1 MTQSEFEHIA
11 QELRSQML
19 SGRNVSGLAI
29 KVAKNCCVN
38 LYRKRQS
45 AKQQHFEDISPRML
59 RQEDTTGS
67 PQERLEAQ
75 DTQRMM
81 DEVVALLKPRE
92 RQLFEMRQTE
102 GLSTADIAE
111 QTGIPKASVAVML
124 STAQQLINKYL
135 EGETSPEEERLLA
148 LALQGDDMPEE
159 WQAIRLMLGELTIGE
174 AEYDNIMEQRKEKQ
188 RKPSALLVAIRTIS
202 SMAAI
207 YLVGL
212 KQHTIKVSQR
222 QQRPPTAQKVHPGKY

>member
-1 MTQSEFEHIA
+1 
-11 QELRSQML
+11 
-19 SGRNVSGLAI
+19 VSGLAVR
-29 KVAKNCCVN
+29 VAKNCCVN

-59 RQEDTTGS
+59 RQEDTADS

-124 STAQQLINKYL
+124 STARKKVL
-135 EGETSPEEERLLA
+135 T
-148 LALQGDDMPEE
+148 
-159 WQAIRLMLGELTIGE
+159 ELTRR
-174 AEYDNIMEQRKEKQ
+174 MK
-188 RKPSALLVAIRTIS
+188 L
-202 SMAAI
+202 
-207 YLVGL
+207 
-212 KQHTIKVSQR
+212 
-222 QQRPPTAQKVHPGKY
+222 

>member
-19 SGRNVSGLAI
+19 KVALDFFGSQDDAEDVAQDAMVQLWHYCERIDSGRNVSGLAVR
-29 KVAKNCCVN
+29 VAKNCC
-38 LYRKRQS
+38 
-45 AKQQHFEDISPRML
+45 PRML
-59 RQEDTTGS
+59 RQEDTADS

-124 STAQQLINKYL
+124 STARKKVL
-135 EGETSPEEERLLA
+135 T
-148 LALQGDDMPEE
+148 
-159 WQAIRLMLGELTIGE
+159 ELTRR
-174 AEYDNIMEQRKEKQ
+174 MK
-188 RKPSALLVAIRTIS
+188 L
-202 SMAAI
+202 
-207 YLVGL
+207 
-212 KQHTIKVSQR
+212 
-222 QQRPPTAQKVHPGKY
+222 

>member
-19 SGRNVSGLAI
+19 KVALDFFGSQDDAEDVAQDAMVQLWHYCERIDSGRNVSGLAVR
-29 KVAKNCCVN
+29 VAKNCCVN

-59 RQEDTTGS
+59 RQEDTSDS

-111 QTGIPKASVAVML
+111 QTGIPKVSVAVML
-124 STAQQLINKYL
+124 STARKKVL
-135 EGETSPEEERLLA
+135 T
-148 LALQGDDMPEE
+148 
-159 WQAIRLMLGELTIGE
+159 ELTRR
-174 AEYDNIMEQRKEKQ
+174 MK
-188 RKPSALLVAIRTIS
+188 L
-202 SMAAI
+202 
-207 YLVGL
+207 
-212 KQHTIKVSQR
+212 
-222 QQRPPTAQKVHPGKY
+222 

>member
-19 SGRNVSGLAI
+19 KVALDFFGSHDDAEDVAQDAMVQLWHYCVR
-29 KVAKNCCVN
+29 VAKNCCVN

-45 AKQQHFEDISPRML
+45 AKQQRFEDISPRML
-59 RQEDTTGS
+59 RQEDTTDS

-124 STAQQLINKYL
+124 STARKKVM
-135 EGETSPEEERLLA
+135 T
-148 LALQGDDMPEE
+148 
-159 WQAIRLMLGELTIGE
+159 ELKRR
-174 AEYDNIMEQRKEKQ
+174 MK
-188 RKPSALLVAIRTIS
+188 L
-202 SMAAI
+202 
-207 YLVGL
+207 
-212 KQHTIKVSQR
+212 
-222 QQRPPTAQKVHPGKY
+222 

>member
-19 SGRNVSGLAI
+19 QVALEFFGLQDDAEDVAQDAMVQLWRYCERIDVGRNVSGLAVR
-29 KVAKNCCVN
+29 VAKNCCVN
-38 LYRKRQS
+38 LYRKRQAS
-45 AKQQHFEDISPRML
+45 KQQHFEDISPRML
-59 RQEDTTGS
+59 RQEDTSDS

-111 QTGIPKASVAVML
+111 QTGIPTASVAVML
-124 STAQQLINKYL
+124 STARKKVL
-135 EGETSPEEERLLA
+135 T
-148 LALQGDDMPEE
+148 
-159 WQAIRLMLGELTIGE
+159 ELTRR
-174 AEYDNIMEQRKEKQ
+174 MK
-188 RKPSALLVAIRTIS
+188 L
-202 SMAAI
+202 
-207 YLVGL
+207 
-212 KQHTIKVSQR
+212 
-222 QQRPPTAQKVHPGKY
+222 